1 MSQILVTRFQ
11 TLVKTLVQTKVKTF
25 AKNLLTVRPENVTRR
40 KRKKTRT
47 AIAKLFALNANPMI
61 LKTRIKI

>member
-11 TLVKTLVQTKVKTF
+11 TLVKTLDQTKVKTF

>member
-25 AKNLLTVRPENVTRR
+25 ANNLLTVRPENVTRR
-40 KRKKTRT
+40 TRKKTRT

>member
-25 AKNLLTVRPENVTRR
+25 AKKLLTVRPEKVTRR
-40 KRKKTRT
+40 KKRKK
-47 AIAKLFALNANPMI
+47 N
-61 LKTRIKI
+61 

>member
-47 AIAKLFALNANPMI
+47 AIAKLFVLNANPMI